1 MGLERASA
9 VGGDGIGVSGVATLE
24 QNVAT
29 AAIAPN
35 IFTQPLLVKNMP
47 SLRVLFTP
55 ILNPVGATAVIQI
68 AQRAGN
74 VPGTQRWHT
83 VQSVVIG
90 GVAPILVEFKFPAD
104 FMRVGYAPA
113 AAVATSIDIVLG
125 CSI

>member
-9 VGGDGIGVSGVATLE
+9 VGGDGLGVSGVATLE
-24 QNVAT
+24 ETVNTTVL
-29 AAIAPN
+29 APT

-55 ILNPVGATAVIQI
+55 RLNPGGALAVIQI
-68 AQRAGN
+68 SQRPGN
-74 VPGTQRWHT
+74 VPGTQGWLT
-83 VQSVVIG
+83 VQSLVIG
-90 GVAPILVEFKFPAD
+90 GIAPVLVEFKFPAD

-113 AAVATSIDIVLG
+113 TAVAHSFDIALG